1 MGGISP
7 EVWHY
12 MFTCCGAMAL
22 GAVVGAVIR
31 WRRHRNAAARERA
44 AWEEVSL

>member
-1 MGGISP
+1 MWGISP

-12 MFTCCGAMAL
+12 MFTCWGAMAL
-22 GAVVGAVIR
+22 GAVAGCILR
-31 WRRHRNAAARERA
+31 WRRQREAAARERA